1 MFGDVVHAIPSWL
14 LVVLT
19 VIGGLCILSTAA
31 LALAV
36 AGLNAMARR
45 YDAKRRR
52 GGATHLQVVPN
63 RDRIVQQRPRAG
75 EPQPAPVEVRDP
87 ERVAPP

>member
-1 MFGDVVHAIPSWL
+1 VFGEVVHAIPSWL
-14 LVVLT
+14 LVILA

-36 AGLNAMARR
+36 AGLNAIAHR
-45 YDAKRRR
+45 YDAKQRM
-52 GGATHLQVVPN
+52 GAAHLHVVPN
-63 RDRIVQQRPRAG
+63 RDRIVQQRPPAG
-75 EPQPAPVEVRDP
+75 EPQPAPAEVRGP

>member
-1 MFGDVVHAIPSWL
+1 VFAEVVHAIPSWL
-14 LVVLT
+14 LVILA

-31 LALAV
+31 LALVV

-45 YDAKRRR
+45 YDAKQRK
-52 GGATHLQVVPN
+52 GAAHLQVVPS

-75 EPQPAPVEVRDP
+75 EPRPALTEARDP

>member
-1 MFGDVVHAIPSWL
+1 VFGEVVHAIPSWL
-14 LVVLT
+14 LVILA
-19 VIGGLCILSTAA
+19 VIGGLCILLSTA

-45 YDAKRRR
+45 YDAKQRK
-52 GGATHLQVVPN
+52 GAAHLRVVPD

-75 EPQPAPVEVRDP
+75 EPQPAPAAVRDP